1 MAGVAIVMFSDLV
14 DSTALM
20 ARPGNDPM
28 EQRHRAPVQEVRGV
42 VAAAG
47 GRVIKTLGDRALAD
61 FESALGALDA
71 AAGIQASVERQ
82 EQKSV
87 ATQ

>member
-1 MAGVAIVMFSDLV
+1 MAGVAIVVFNDLV
-14 DSTALM
+14 DSTALL
-20 ARPGNDPM
+20 APEGHRM

-47 GRVIKTLGDRALAD
+47 GRVIKTLGDRALAG
-61 FESALGALDA
+61 FQSALGALEA